1 MSEKKLKKNNWL
13 SIISYAL
20 FDAGNSA
27 VGAIHATFIF
37 AIYFVQVIAPEN
49 GSAYW
54 GFMTA
59 AAAICVAI
67 IGPIMGGFADSN
79 SKRKLFL
86 FFTTLTVII
95 STFLL
100 WNVKPDNSFLWIA
113 IIFSF
118 ISILGNELMFVFY
131 NSLLPSVA
139 SKENIG
145 KVSGWSWGVG
155 YFGAIIAL
163 IICLMIFI
171 LPEKAPFG
179 LLKENSEDVR
189 ATMILASVWML
200 ILSIPLFVFVKE
212 KKESSN
218 LTNTFSIL
226 KKGWSEIKKIPH
238 FRRFLIA
245 RLFFADGLSVVF
257 AFAGIFAA
265 KVFGFTTE
273 MVIFFAIAVN
283 FTCGIGALLG
293 GWFDDKFGSF
303 LTIRI
308 SLVLLTIFGLGVLLS
323 PTSTVF
329 WILGLTTGLFIGPVQ
344 SASRSLVTRVSP
356 IEHSAQIFGF
366 YMLVGKITSF
376 IGPLIY
382 AILITWTGN
391 ERAGMVSAVIFFIM
405 GFIILGKTPPGKS
418 NNENL

>member
-1 MSEKKLKKNNWL
+1 
-13 SIISYAL
+13 
-20 FDAGNSA
+20 
-27 VGAIHATFIF
+27 
-37 AIYFVQVIAPEN
+37 
-49 GSAYW
+49 
-54 GFMTA
+54 
-59 AAAICVAI
+59 
-67 IGPIMGGFADSN
+67 
-79 SKRKLFL
+79 
-86 FFTTLTVII
+86 
-95 STFLL
+95 
-100 WNVKPDNSFLWIA
+100 
-113 IIFSF
+113 
-118 ISILGNELMFVFY
+118 
-131 NSLLPSVA
+131 
-139 SKENIG
+139 
-145 KVSGWSWGVG
+145 
-155 YFGAIIAL
+155 
-163 IICLMIFI
+163 
-171 LPEKAPFG
+171 
-179 LLKENSEDVR
+179 
-189 ATMILASVWML
+189 MILASIWML
-200 ILSIPLFVFVKE
+200 ILSIPLFIFVKE

-226 KKGWSEIKKIPH
+226 KKGWSEIKKIPN

-265 KVFGFTTE
+265 KVFGFSTE

-283 FTCGIGALLG
+283 FTCGIGALMG

-308 SLVLLTIFGLGVLLS
+308 SLILLTIFGLGVLLA
-323 PTSTVF
+323 PNSTVF

-391 ERAGMVSAVIFFIM
+391 ERAGMVSAVIFFVL
-405 GFIILGKTPPGKS
+405 GFIILGKTPPGIS
-418 NNENL
+418 NDKN